1 MAPPYARTRAPQGA
15 VLADRQSRGHT
26 LPLRA
31 DARPLKGAV
40 LADRQSRIRGTLD
53 RVNAMLGG

>member
-1 MAPPYARTRAPQGA
+1 MAPPYALTQAPQGA
-15 VLADRQSRGHT
+15 VLADRRSRGQA

-53 RVNAMLGG
+53 LVNAMLEG